1 VPYAARRVAGLVE
14 DRAAGWAACLDLGE
28 RLVRCGQRRGGYDA
42 RGGEIDQRLAL
53 GGPVAR
59 GTGASQRPG
68 PDGQRRGA
76 AFLVELELQPN
87 LIEHT

>member
-1 VPYAARRVAGLVE
+1 VLWRVASTGSAPP
-14 DRAAGWAACLDLGE
+14 AAG
-28 RLVRCGQRRGGYDA
+28 GGCDA
-42 RGGEIDQRLAL
+42 RDGEVDQRLAL
-53 GGPVAR
+53 GGPVDR